1 MDGVVAG
8 LRRGPL
14 GVDPMSR
21 HCSNCRTPMAL
32 LFAVLLASASLAS
45 AAYGDDDPAAKASA
59 QNHADA
65 REFGIF
71 FGGTAFHLPNDLK
84 GPDAGS

>member
-1 MDGVVAG
+1 
-8 LRRGPL
+8 
-14 GVDPMSR
+14 MS
-21 HCSNCRTPMAL
+21 L
-32 LFAVLLASASLAS
+32 LFAVLLAS

-71 FGGTAFHLPNDLK
+71 FGGTPFHLPNDLK